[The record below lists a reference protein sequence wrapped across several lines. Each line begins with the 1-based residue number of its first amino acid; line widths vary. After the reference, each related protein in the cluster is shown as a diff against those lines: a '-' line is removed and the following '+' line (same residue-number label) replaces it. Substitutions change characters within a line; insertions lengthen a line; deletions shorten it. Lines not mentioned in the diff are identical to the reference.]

1 MYDVVVVGAGPA
13 GVAAGKRCAEAGL
26 STLIIDKRTFPRRKA
41 CDGLMGPIAI
51 ELIEGEFGEIPSS
64 VLADPPNI
72 TAIETTVYG
81 IGSFQFEDNSPLL
94 WRINLDHWLVQ
105 QLKAKGVE
113 LREGTQFV
121 GLNRKNGHFRLRID
135 AGGQAEF
142 IETRFVIGADGVVSR
157 VRGAIFPELQF
168 RILSQGLDIWEGEID
183 VSSDIYREFF
193 NPEAGGLL
201 GFSLQR
207 KDGLI
212 TVSYVARQGNLAPVV
227 GWCQTVL
234 KKSYGLRID
243 GDPVW
248 EGRCM
253 SPDMGAEL
261 YSGSFLPAKG
271 NVLLVGDSGG
281 FMMWAGEGIGPG
293 FKSGLLAAESII
305 AALGNG
311 KTADQAYFAKLK
323 PMLQT
328 FGEACEVEK
337 SIYDAAIGGGVGL
350 FDHLKATRGG
360 EFNFDY

>member
-1 MYDVVVVGAGPA
+1 MYDVVVGAGPA
-13 GVAAGKRCAEAGL
+13 GVAAAKRCAEAGL
-26 STLIIDKRTFPRRKA
+26 STLVIDKRTFPRRKV

-64 VLADPPNI
+64 VLADPPYI
-72 TAIETTVYG
+72 SAIETTVYG
-81 IGSFQFEDNSPLL
+81 IGSFQFEDASPLL

-135 AGGQAEF
+135 TGGQVEL
-142 IETRFVIGADGVVSR
+142 IEAKYVIGADGVVSR
-157 VRGAIFPELQF
+157 VRGAIYPELRF
-168 RILSQGLDIWEGEID
+168 RMLSQGVDIWEGEID
-183 VSSDIYREFF
+183 VSSDVYREFF

-261 YSGSFLPAKG
+261 SSGSFLPANG

-281 FMMWAGEGIGPG
+281 FMMWAGEGIGPS
-293 FKSGLLAAESII
+293 FKTGLLAAESILVAHESG
-305 AALGNG
+305 AA
-311 KTADQAYFAKLK
+311 ADQVYLAKLK
-323 PMLQT
+323 PILQA

-337 SIYDAAIGGGVGL
+337 SIYDAAKRGGEAL
-350 FDHLKATRGG
+350 FEHLKATRGG
-360 EFNFDY
+360 EFNLDY